1 MLFID
6 KQINTENNENPT
18 IVTAPNEK
26 LTEEEEKLLNFRLNE
41 E

>member
-1 MLFID
+1 MD
-6 KQINTENNENPT
+6 KRANTENNEIPT
-18 IVTAPNEK
+18 IITAPNEK